1 MAAKF
6 ASVDDYIAALPADQQ
21 EITQRVRGTILD
33 ALPDA
38 GEKISYNIPA
48 VTVDGKVLVYFAAW
62 KKFVSLYPAPRADD
76 DFERA
81 VAPYRGAKDAL
92 QFRWT
97 EPIPW
102 DLITRVV
109 RVMLD
114 QRGR

>member
-6 ASVDDYIAALPADQQ
+6 ASVDDY
-21 EITQRVRGTILD
+21 LD
-33 ALPDA
+33 ALPAEQQEIARRMRQTVLDA
-38 GEKISYNIPA
+38 LPSSGEKISYNMPA
-48 VTVDGKVLVYFAAW
+48 VTVDGTVLVYYAAW
-62 KKFVSLYPAPRADD
+62 KKFISLYPAPRADD

-102 DLITRVV
+102 DLVTRVV
-109 RVMLD
+109 RVMHD
-114 QRGR
+114 QRGS

>member
-6 ASVDDYIAALPADQQ
+6 ASVDDYIAALPADQR
-21 EITQRVRGTILD
+21 EITQQVRTTILD
-33 ALPDA
+33 ALPDP

-48 VTVDGKVLVYFAAW
+48 VTVDGKILVYFAAW

-92 QFRWT
+92 QFRWA
-97 EPIPW
+97 EPVPW
-102 DLITRVV
+102 DLVTRVV

-114 QRGR
+114 QRGA

>member
-1 MAAKF
+1 MGQKF
-6 ASVDDYIAALPADQQ
+6 ASVDDYISALPGDQQ
-21 EITQRVRGTILD
+21 QAARQLRD
-33 ALPDA
+33 AIMAGLPGA

-48 VTVDGKVLVYFAAW
+48 VTLDGTVLVHYAAW

-92 QFRWT
+92 RFPYTQPLPV
-97 EPIPW
+97 E
-102 DLITRVV
+102 LIGRVIG
-109 RVMLD
+109 VMRE

>member
-21 EITQRVRGTILD
+21 EITQRVRTTILD
-33 ALPDA
+33 VLPDP

-92 QFRWT
+92 QFPWAG
-97 EPIPW
+97 PIPW

-109 RVMLD
+109 RVMLE
-114 QRGR
+114 QRGQ

>member
-6 ASVDDYIAALPADQQ
+6 ASVDDYLNALPDDQQ
-21 EITQRVRGTILD
+21 EITRQVRRTVLD

-48 VTVDGKVLVYFAAW
+48 VTVDGKIIVYYAAW

-92 QFRWT
+92 QFPWT
-97 EPIPW
+97 QPIPH

-109 RVMLD
+109 RVMHD